1 MPVFYTNL
9 LYRLF
14 PNDDLMKKFLRGNR
28 VKGFTKLCWS
38 MMYCINSDI
47 PLKYYRWYSKSG
59 HIKKAKKI
67 AIARGQKDSVNAFKN
82 HYNQDK
88 YDYTGLLDLS
98 CDEYDEYP
106 SYIGGEKEVVEY
118 INHNYVYP
126 KIVLDN
132 KISGI
137 VKVSF
142 YVEKDGSVT
151 DAKVIGG
158 DLLSLELYYRKM
170 IGDGVDAEKVN
181 VKRRALS
188 ALESAAVNVIS
199 EMPKWNPA
207 KKDGAAVRAQM
218 IMSFHYYDHR
228 IDVTRE

>member
-1 MPVFYTNL
+1 M
-9 LYRLF
+9 
-14 PNDDLMKKFLRGNR
+14 
-28 VKGFTKLCWS
+28 
-38 MMYCINSDI
+38 
-47 PLKYYRWYSKSG
+47 
-59 HIKKAKKI
+59 
-67 AIARGQKDSVNAFKN
+67 
-82 HYNQDK
+82 
-88 YDYTGLLDLS
+88 
-98 CDEYDEYP
+98 
-106 SYIGGEKEVVEY
+106 
-118 INHNYVYP
+118 
-126 KIVLDN
+126 DN

-170 IGDGVDAEKVN
+170 IGDGIDTEKVN